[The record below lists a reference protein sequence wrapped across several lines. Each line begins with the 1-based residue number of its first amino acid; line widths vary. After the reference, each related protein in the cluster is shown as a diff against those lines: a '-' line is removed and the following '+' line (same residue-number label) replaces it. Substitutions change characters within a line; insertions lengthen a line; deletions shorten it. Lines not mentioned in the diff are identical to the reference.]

1 MLLHSFFIT
10 PNNRKVEAFI
20 KHFDLDVDIHQVNF
34 REHENQT
41 EAFLAM
47 NPMGKV
53 PVLVDG
59 DLNLWES
66 NAILTYLAT
75 MFPATNALPTD
86 ARARADVDRWLHWQS
101 CHLMPAMG
109 RLKTDDDA
117 DPEEVLKPLFRV
129 LDIQLRDKEF
139 VCGALSVAD
148 FAIAAY
154 TLTKLGRKL
163 DYSDVPNVA
172 AWRERVASL
181 KGFVETQYKDPGMP
195 GGPPR

>member
-20 KHFDLDVDIHQVNF
+20 KHFDLDVEIHQVNF
-34 REHENQT
+34 RERENQT
-41 EAFLAM
+41 EEFLAM

-59 DLNLWES
+59 DFSLWES

-75 MFPATNALPTD
+75 VFSQTNTLPTD
-86 ARARADVDRWLHWQS
+86 PESRADVDRWLHWQS

-109 RLKTDDDA
+109 QLKTDENA
-117 DPEEVLKPLFRV
+117 DPEALLKPLFKV
-129 LDIQLRDKEF
+129 LDIQLQDKKF
-139 VCGALSVAD
+139 VCGQLSVAD

-154 TLTKLGRKL
+154 TLTKLGRQF
-163 DYSDVPNVA
+163 DYSDTPNVK
-172 AWRERVASL
+172 AWRERVGQL
-181 KGFVETQYKDPGMP
+181 KGFVETHYKGPGK
-195 GGPPR
+195 

>member
-20 KHFDLDVDIHQVNF
+20 KHFDLDVEIHQVNF
-34 REHENQT
+34 REKENKT
-41 EAFLAM
+41 DEFLAM

-59 DLNLWES
+59 DFNLWES

-75 MFPATNALPTD
+75 VFPETKALPTD
-86 ARARADVDRWLHWQS
+86 PRARADVDRWLHWLS
-101 CHLMPAMG
+101 SHLMPAMG
-109 RLKTDDDA
+109 QLKTDDDA
-117 DPEEVLKPLFRV
+117 DPVTLIMPLFKV
-129 LDIQLRDKEF
+129 LDIQLQDKEYI
-139 VCGALSVAD
+139 CGELSVAD

-154 TLTKLGRKL
+154 TLTKLGRKF

-172 AWRERVASL
+172 AWRDRVAQL
-181 KGFVETQYKDPGMP
+181 KGFVETHYKGPGK
-195 GGPPR
+195 

>member
-20 KHFDLDVDIHQVNF
+20 KHFDLDVEIHQVNF
-34 REHENQT
+34 RERENRT
-41 EAFLAM
+41 EEFLAM

-75 MFPATNALPTD
+75 LFPATNALPTD
-86 ARARADVDRWLHWQS
+86 PKGRADVDRWLHWQS

-109 RLKTDDDA
+109 RLKTEDDA
-117 DPEEVLKPLFRV
+117 DPEEVLKPLLRV
-129 LDIQLRDKEF
+129 LDIQLQDKEF

-154 TLTKLGRKL
+154 TLTKLGRQL

-172 AWRERVASL
+172 AWRERVAGL
-181 KGFVETQYKDPGMP
+181 KGFVQTRYKDVGMP

>member
-1 MLLHSFFIT
+1 VLLHSFFIT

-20 KHFDLDVDIHQVNF
+20 KHFDLDVEIHQVNF
-34 REHENQT
+34 REKENQS
-41 EAFLAM
+41 EEFLAM

-75 MFPATNALPTD
+75 QFPQTNALPTD
-86 ARARADVDRWLHWQS
+86 PKLRADVDRWLHWQS

-109 RLKTDDDA
+109 TLKTDDDA
-117 DPEEVLKPLFRV
+117 DPVTLLMPLFKV
-129 LDIQLRDKEF
+129 LDIQLQDKEYI
-139 VCGALSVAD
+139 CGELSVAD

-154 TLTKLGRKL
+154 TLTKLGRQF

-172 AWRERVASL
+172 AWRDRVAQL
-181 KGFVETQYKDPGMP
+181 KGFVETHYKGPGK
-195 GGPPR
+195 

>member
-1 MLLHSFFIT
+1 VILHSFFIT

-20 KHFDLDVDIHQVNF
+20 KHFDLDVEIHQVNF
-34 REHENQT
+34 REKENQT
-41 EAFLAM
+41 DEFLAM

-75 MFPATNALPTD
+75 QFPQTNALPTD
-86 ARARADVDRWLHWQS
+86 PKLRADVDRWLHWQS

-109 RLKTDDDA
+109 TLKTDDDA
-117 DPEEVLKPLFRV
+117 DPVTLLMPLFKV
-129 LDIQLRDKEF
+129 LDIQLQDKEY
-139 VCGALSVAD
+139 VCGELSVAD

-154 TLTKLGRKL
+154 TLTKLGRQF

-172 AWRERVASL
+172 AWRDRVAQL
-181 KGFVETQYKDPGMP
+181 KGFVETHYKGPGK
-195 GGPPR
+195 